1 MFQSD
6 MTEAATKVVLKI
18 CKNLLKIP
26 IQRVD
31 IQDLQPDTVNDMLL
45 YIYTGNPQVF
55 IHTKLYIFAVE
66 TLMLVIPSDPN
77 ELAPINISNF
87 LELGSWSRR
96 FACSCGQISTGAAE
110 GGLHTPPYLLICCL
124 LIDCLIE

>member
-1 MFQSD
+1 
-6 MTEAATKVVLKI
+6 MTEAATKVLLKI
-18 CKNLLKIP
+18 CKNLLKTP

-55 IHTKLYIFAVE
+55 IHAKLYIFAVE
-66 TLMLVIPSDPN
+66 TLILLVIPSDTN
-77 ELAPINISNF
+77 ELAPINIFSF

-96 FACSCGQISTGAAE
+96 FACSR
-110 GGLHTPPYLLICCL
+110 
-124 LIDCLIE
+124 